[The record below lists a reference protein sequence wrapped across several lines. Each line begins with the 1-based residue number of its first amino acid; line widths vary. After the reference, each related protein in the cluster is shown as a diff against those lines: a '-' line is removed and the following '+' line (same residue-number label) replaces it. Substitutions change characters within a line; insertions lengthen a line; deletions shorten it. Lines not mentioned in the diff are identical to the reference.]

1 MKKKAKT
8 ESAEKVV
15 YSEKELKAILKKSPK
30 AVVIHIK
37 DTTKTWT
44 ADYLFQRSN

>member
-1 MKKKAKT
+1 MKKNAKT
-8 ESAEKVV
+8 ESTGKVV
-15 YSEKELKAILKKSPK
+15 YSEKELKEALKKNPK